1 MPSPIPG
8 MLAQYKWKW
17 RYDFQLAFGK
27 RLTRLSVDPARVFY
41 GAACVRWA
49 VVNKALSRA
58 RAARR
63 NAGKCRDF
71 PQEFTGLRPAGENPN
86 GDAAI

>member
-27 RLTRLSVDPARVFY
+27 RLTRLSVDPARVFS
-41 GAACVRWA
+41 GAACVLWA

-63 NAGKCRDF
+63 KAGKCLDF
-71 PQEFTGLRPAGENPN
+71 PQEFAGLRPAGENPN